1 MRFKFCME
9 VLDISGEVNLC
20 VHSIGVSNRIAKLH
34 EFWILIWLHRDT
46 LLKEISLTFLFLA
59 LSILNVRSGSSNIS
73 VSKQRLLYEVL
84 NALNGCYLFFF
95 RQLRLNVV
103 QYIRYYDGS
112 NISFHLVTCFLNSV
126 DYFRSVIVND
136 FTVSFL
142 NLSYQ

>member
-1 MRFKFCME
+1 MRFNFRME
-9 VLDISGEVNLC
+9 VLDVACEVKLC
-20 VHSIGVSNRIAKLH
+20 VHSIGVSNRISKLH
-34 EFWILIWLHRDT
+34 EFWILACLHLDT

-112 NISFHLVTCFLNSV
+112 NICFYLLTCFLNCV
-126 DYFRSVIVND
+126 NYFRSVIVND